1 MTIQH
6 FNTKLAAECR
16 EVTWR
21 VLEIRKPRVLCPA
34 CEEVKH
40 PENQWNISSCFIPQA
55 STLAPSYLC
64 PQRLR
69 SRKSTLAKIVHRI
82 AEFLRGYR
90 YGQLTVEIAS
100 LSGWWTVGALVS
112 ASSVGALEL
121 DPTVGGW
128 ITTQFSVKLDHHLT
142 KSRLKDAKSISL
154 IAANFWNDDLVFWW
168 TCSQMGAA
176 LGTRPTASSGHKLGA
191 KPFSSKTWGLIFIS
205 SMLLES
211 CRKLEKVLPMA
222 GRGPKKHTHIV
233 DISFQLFQYIGF
245 QGWTSPPRR
254 RFRCSN
260 AFRLAPQYHAWN
272 DLNGL
277 SQVTW
282 STWIWREFCIFLLMI
297 LDDIWWYETTLKTY

>member
-128 ITTQFSVKLDHHLT
+128 ITTQFSVKLDHLT

-154 IAANFWNDDLVFWW
+154 IAANFWNDDLVDLDGPAPKWELLLELDPLPVLAISSVPNLSVPRLEVWFLFRLCSWKVVGSWRKCYQWQEEVQKSTHTLW
-168 TCSQMGAA
+168 TC
-176 LGTRPTASSGHKLGA
+176 L
-191 KPFSSKTWGLIFIS
+191 
-205 SMLLES
+205 
-211 CRKLEKVLPMA
+211 
-222 GRGPKKHTHIV
+222 
-233 DISFQLFQYIGF
+233 
-245 QGWTSPPRR
+245 
-254 RFRCSN
+254 SN
-260 AFRLAPQYHAWN
+260 CFN
-272 DLNGL
+272 
-277 SQVTW
+277 T
-282 STWIWREFCIFLLMI
+282 
-297 LDDIWWYETTLKTY
+297 